1 MKKTFF
7 RLTTITFLLFNVF
20 SINLSAQCTILT
32 RQTTFDA
39 VIATKTVGQS
49 WTSDCANGTYDVTIT
64 IKSGDPNSD
73 ATGVILRIWENNVPA
88 IGSQMVI
95 YTQAGLTIPKGV
107 ETAFDAQGVPL
118 KLGVTYYFTFT
129 SASNVNLASNTIG
142 GTYAGG
148 QALSSSDEFVNTT
161 STMNLV
167 LALLTTDLY
176 FILSEP
182 SQIPLPIELTNFKA
196 SKSGNQSL
204 LAWTTS
210 SESDNQ
216 HFAIERS
223 KDGKN
228 FKEIGIVNS
237 KGASYEKQDYTFIDP
252 TPAKGFNYYR
262 LKQVDF
268 NGKYDYSKVEMVALK
283 GFAEVMLY
291 PNPAKES
298 ITIET
303 SATDKHDVKIMDYM
317 GRIWLSKTLENDV
330 NQLNIASLPKGLYFL
345 ESYIDN
351 ELVRKNIVKE

>member
-1 MKKTFF
+1 MKKTFIIF
-7 RLTTITFLLFNVF
+7 STITLLLFNVCP
-20 SINLSAQCTILT
+20 INLSAQCSGLVTQAGSNTTIT
-32 RQTTFDA
+32 NS
-39 VIATKTVGQS
+39 TVGQS
-49 WTSDCANGTYDVTIT
+49 WLADCTGTVQSITVSSGTLAPTASNVT
-64 IKSGDPNSD
+64 
-73 ATGVILRIWENNVPA
+73 LRIWQQGIP
-88 IGSQMVI
+88 ILGQITVI
-95 YTQAGLTIPKGV
+95 HIQTGLTLPGLGATTTISIPDV
-107 ETAFDAQGVPL
+107 SITLLNTYFFTLTAESPAGTINLQANG
-118 KLGVTYYFTFT
+118 LG
-129 SASNVNLASNTIG
+129 L
-142 GTYAGG
+142 YAGG
-148 QALSSSDEFVNTT
+148 YAVQTSLFVLNNPTNVSDLVEVALTDLAFNIVATSSILPVE
-161 STMNLV
+161 
-167 LALLTTDLY
+167 LTT
-176 FILSEP
+176 
-182 SQIPLPIELTNFKA
+182 FKA
-196 SKSGNQSL
+196 TKLGNQSQL
-204 LAWTTS
+204 DWTTAT
-210 SESDNQ
+210 ESDNQ

-223 KDGKN
+223 KDGKT

-351 ELVRKNIVKE
+351 ELVRKKIVKE